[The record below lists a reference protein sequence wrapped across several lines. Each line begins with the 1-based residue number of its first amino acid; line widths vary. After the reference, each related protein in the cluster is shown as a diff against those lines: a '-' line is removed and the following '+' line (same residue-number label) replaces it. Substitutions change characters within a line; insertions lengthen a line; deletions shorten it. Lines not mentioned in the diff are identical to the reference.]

1 MILSGDPP
9 RSRVLAVLLVVIV
22 ATLALV
28 PVLFPGAKAMNVA
41 TKICIFAALVA
52 SYDLLLGYTGSV
64 SFAHT
69 MFYGIGSYSI
79 AIALYS
85 MGPNWA
91 AVATGVAAGLPL
103 AMLLALAIGLF
114 SLRVAAIFFAMIT
127 LAVASAFQVL
137 ASQLSWLTGGEDGRS
152 FQLPE
157 LLRPGTVLIPKSVL
171 GFDFNGRTLT
181 YYLVFA
187 GCAAMILAL
196 LRVVN
201 SPFGRVLQ
209 AIRENRFRAEALGFR
224 TVFHLTYANCLAAVV
239 AASAGML
246 NALWLRYAGPDTS
259 LSFSIMLDILLM
271 VVIGGMGTM
280 YGAIVGAAIFIL
292 AQNYLQALMNVAS
305 EAAAN
310 AGLPLLPGL
319 LHPDRWLLWLGLLF
333 IASVYFFPTGIVG
346 RLRAGAL
353 GRPSKGT

>member
-1 MILSGDPP
+1 MMILSGDPP
-9 RSRVLAVLLVVIV
+9 RSRVLSVVLGLIIAALL
-22 ATLALV
+22 ATPLI
-28 PVLFPGAKAMNVA
+28 FPGAKSMNVA
-41 TKICIFAALVA
+41 ANICIFAALVA

-69 MFYGIGSYSI
+69 MFYGIGSYAI
-79 AIALYS
+79 AIALYA

-91 AVATGVAAGLPL
+91 AVATGLATGLPL
-103 AMLLALAIGLF
+103 AALLALGIGLF
-114 SLRVAAIFFAMIT
+114 SLRVEAIFFAMIT
-127 LAVASAFQVL
+127 LAVASAFLVL

-157 LLRPGTVLIPKSVL
+157 LLRPGTVLISRNLL
-171 GFDFNGRTLT
+171 GFEVNGRTLT
-181 YYLVFA
+181 YYIIFA
-187 GCAAMILAL
+187 ASATMILGL

-209 AIRENRFRAEALGFR
+209 ALRENRFRAEALGYR
-224 TVFHLTYANCLAAVV
+224 TVFHLTYANCLAALV
-239 AASAGML
+239 AAGAGAL
-246 NALWLRYAGPDTS
+246 NALWLRYAGPETS

-271 VVIGGMGTM
+271 VVIGGMGTI
-280 YGAIVGAAIFIL
+280 YGAIIGAAVFIL
-292 AQNYLQALMNVAS
+292 AQNYLQALMGVAS
-305 EAAAN
+305 RAAAE

-346 RLRAGAL
+346 RLRSGA
-353 GRPSKGT
+353 RRSSR